1 MIGKVTEMQPF
12 PFSLHFSSFP
22 SHRRRGR
29 RWYGFERRT
38 LLSVWPCNKVN
49 VNGELLASNVDT
61 VGSLTVNANWHIGSS
76 NGNSR
81 FFDGEIREVAI
92 WDSALNA
99 AQAAAVYAGTTPS
112 ADYTTVVTSYTYDA
126 LNRLTSLTDPVGNTT
141 SYTYDYRGLVL
152 TETNEK
158 NATRYYTYDSVGR
171 LTSEHW
177 GNTTDYFMY
186 TYDLVGNLLY
196 ATDGDH
202 SYSYTYDALYRPIY
216 TSFNFDSQSAV
227 FSYTYD
233 LAGRQTSSSL
243 TLNGRSDRVNEVTYD
258 YLGNATTI
266 KQTGNITDEI
276 FAEFDYN
283 ANGLL
288 TSVRRYEKD
297 DDTINEIANSLYEY
311 NANNAVTSITHKNP
325 NGTQIVQHSYTYD
338 NSNNIVE
345 YLNSIDGQ
353 TSYDYDYLGQLIG
366 ADYSNQNLDD
376 ETYTYDENGNR
387 ITANGDT
394 YTTGDNNELT
404 SDGIWSYTYDAEGNR
419 VSKTNATN
427 RELYTWDHRNRLTSV
442 TQQEWDSGEQDWTT
456 TQVVEYTYDYN
467 NVWIR
472 KIVGE
477 NKTIFIS
484 ENYQTTV
491 QIDNNAVTHH
501 YLWTPN
507 QQDKLL
513 ADTTSTEVLWSL
525 TDHLGTIR
533 DILGATA
540 THLIYDAFGNLTSG
554 TNPLLFGYT
563 GKAFD
568 SATNL
573 QNNINR
579 WYDATLGRGLSVDP
593 IGFEGDDSN
602 LYRYVKNNS
611 FNRLDVWGLKDT
623 YKKCDPVI
631 RKEFIGYT
639 IQAIGVVEIYDSR
652 TPSIPQGSTN
662 PGPISAGYSVRTIR
676 CALCKEYT
684 QIQTCRTYQ
693 KVYIYGFIPCTRVQ
707 IEVKDE
713 ILKDHFFEIIKTQD
727 IKVGPNY
734 ILSGSISL
742 ISVPIPGAKVGPGLN
757 MGTITGFM
765 ANDDLVRAT
774 RACKNMAKQLQ
785 AELRNLPKRK

>member
-1 MIGKVTEMQPF
+1 ME
-12 PFSLHFSSFP
+12 
-22 SHRRRGR
+22 
-29 RWYGFERRT
+29 
-38 LLSVWPCNKVN
+38 
-49 VNGELLASNVDT
+49 
-61 VGSLTVNANWHIGSS
+61 
-76 NGNSR
+76 
-81 FFDGEIREVAI
+81 
-92 WDSALNA
+92 
-99 AQAAAVYAGTTPS
+99 
-112 ADYTTVVTSYTYDA
+112 
-126 LNRLTSLTDPVGNTT
+126 
-141 SYTYDYRGLVL
+141 
-152 TETNEK
+152 
-158 NATRYYTYDSVGR
+158 
-171 LTSEHW
+171 
-177 GNTTDYFMY
+177 
-186 TYDLVGNLLY
+186 
-196 ATDGDH
+196 
-202 SYSYTYDALYRPIY
+202 YS
-216 TSFNFDSQSAV
+216 
-227 FSYTYD
+227 
-233 LAGRQTSSSL
+233 
-243 TLNGRSDRVNEVTYD
+243 
-258 YLGNATTI
+258 
-266 KQTGNITDEI
+266 
-276 FAEFDYN
+276 
-283 ANGLL
+283 
-288 TSVRRYEKD
+288 
-297 DDTINEIANSLYEY
+297 
-311 NANNAVTSITHKNP
+311 
-325 NGTQIVQHSYTYD
+325 
-338 NSNNIVE
+338 
-345 YLNSIDGQ
+345 
-353 TSYDYDYLGQLIG
+353 
-366 ADYSNQNLDD
+366 
-376 ETYTYDENGNR
+376 
-387 ITANGDT
+387 
-394 YTTGDNNELT
+394 
-404 SDGIWSYTYDAEGNR
+404 
-419 VSKTNATN
+419 
-427 RELYTWDHRNRLTSV
+427 
-442 TQQEWDSGEQDWTT
+442 
-456 TQVVEYTYDYN
+456 YDYN
-467 NVWIR
+467 NIWIR
-472 KIVGE
+472 NVIGN
-477 NKTIFIS
+477 NKTIFIP

-507 QQDKLL
+507 LQDKLL
-513 ADTTSTEVLWSL
+513 ADTTSADVLWSL
-525 TDHLGTIR
+525 TDHLSTVR
-533 DILGATA
+533 DILGDTS

-554 TNPLLFGYT
+554 TNPILFGFT

-568 SATNL
+568 TDTHL

-579 WYDATLGRGLSVDP
+579 WYDATISRWLSVDP